1 MPFVYKLWEQ
11 YMSEKDE
18 YLQELKQEL
27 GLEL

>member
-1 MPFVYKLWEQ
+1 MPFVHKLWDQ

-18 YLQELKQEL
+18 YLQELKKEL